1 MAIQVMIV
9 EDEATL
15 LELLS
20 YNFEKRG
27 YRVETYTQGD
37 AAEARLK
44 EHVPDLLVLDWML
57 PGVSGIEL
65 CRRLRQKPRTRAVPL
80 IMLSARRDKADV
92 LRGLENG
99 ADDYL
104 VKPFS
109 IEELILRAQSLL
121 QRVSPYLI
129 ETVLRSGLL
138 ELDRSTLSVKRAGVP
153 VSLTTTEFRLLEYM
167 MRAPGKVFNRNELL
181 DGVWGQDSEIDDRTV
196 DVHIGRLRK
205 ALMAASEDDPI
216 RTVRSNGYSLN
227 P

>member
-1 MAIQVMIV
+1 MPIQVMIV

-27 YRVETYTQGD
+27 YAVESYTDGN
-37 AAEARLK
+37 AAETRLK
-44 EHVPDLLVLDWML
+44 EHVPDLLILDWML

-65 CRRLRQKPRTRAVPL
+65 CRRLRQKPRTRALPL

-92 LRGLENG
+92 LRGLDNG

-109 IEELILRAQSLL
+109 ISELVARAQVLL
-121 QRVSPYLI
+121 QRVSPNLVNAI
-129 ETVLRSGLL
+129 LRVGRI
-138 ELDRSTLSVKRAGVP
+138 ELDRSAASVKHGDTV
-153 VSLTTTEFRLLEYM
+153 VSLTSTEFRLLDYL
-167 MRAPGKVFNRNELL
+167 MRAPGKVFTRNELL
-181 DGVWGQDSEIDDRTV
+181 DGVWGQHAEIDDRTV
-196 DVHIGRLRK
+196 DVHIGRLRR
-205 ALMAASEDDPI
+205 AFVSAGGDDPI

-227 P
+227 G

>member
-1 MAIQVMIV
+1 MPIQVMIV

-27 YRVETYTQGD
+27 FSVETYAQGD

-44 EHVPDLLVLDWML
+44 EHVPDLLILDWML

-109 IEELILRAQSLL
+109 IAELIARAESLL
-121 QRVSPYLI
+121 QRVSPYLL
-129 ETVLRSGLL
+129 ETVLRAGQI
-138 ELDRSTLSVKRAGVP
+138 ELDRTALTVKRGGVP
-153 VSLTTTEFRLLEYM
+153 VSLTTTEFRVLEYM
-167 MRAPGKVFNRNELL
+167 MRAPGKVFTRNELL
-181 DGVWGQDSEIDDRTV
+181 DGVWGQDAEIDDRTI

-205 ALMAASEDDPI
+205 ALMAVNEEDPI

>member
-92 LRGLENG
+92 LRGLDNG

-109 IEELILRAQSLL
+109 ISELVARAQVLL
-121 QRVSPYLI
+121 QRVSPNLVNAI
-129 ETVLRSGLL
+129 LRVGRI
-138 ELDRSTLSVKRAGVP
+138 ELDRSAASVKHGDTV
-153 VSLTTTEFRLLEYM
+153 VSLTSTEFRLLDYL
-167 MRAPGKVFNRNELL
+167 MRAPGKVFTRNELL
-181 DGVWGQDSEIDDRTV
+181 DGVWGQHAEIDDRTV
-196 DVHIGRLRK
+196 DVHIGRLRR
-205 ALMAASEDDPI
+205 AFVSAGGDDPI

-227 P
+227 G

>member
-1 MAIQVMIV
+1 MPIQVMIV
-9 EDEATL
+9 EDETTL
-15 LELLS
+15 LELLT

-121 QRVSPYLI
+121 QRVSPYLV
-129 ETVLRSGLL
+129 ETVLRSGMI
-138 ELDRSTLSVKRAGVP
+138 ELDRTTLNVKRAGTP

-167 MRAPGKVFNRNELL
+167 MRAPGKVFTRNELL
-181 DGVWGQDSEIDDRTV
+181 DGVWGQDAEIDDRTV

-205 ALMAASEDDPI
+205 ALMAVSEDDPI

>member
-1 MAIQVMIV
+1 MSIQVMIV
-9 EDEATL
+9 EDETTL
-15 LELLS
+15 LELLT

-129 ETVLRSGLL
+129 ETVLRSGMI
-138 ELDRSTLSVKRAGVP
+138 ELDRTTLNVKRAGTP

-167 MRAPGKVFNRNELL
+167 MRAPGKVFTRNELL
-181 DGVWGQDSEIDDRTV
+181 DGVWGQDAEIDDRTV

-205 ALMAASEDDPI
+205 ALMAVSEEDPI